1 MESAKHCYTP
11 KVQDESSGIGI
22 KICRRVVAVKEIVP
36 PPWSSWHPCRNP
48 TKTFS
53 SRTRVFIPVAVDFHS
68 RRVVSVKMLSK
79 LLCNFCM
86 GLQFSR
92 LGVEFLHQTLYEFAI
107 FIRVCNSHITC
118 SNTYLGGTVPLSLWP
133 WSLELHVSHC
143 SPWKTKNKVVLSKI
157 DFCLLLKSINVKS

>member
-1 MESAKHCYTP
+1 MESAKHCYIP

-22 KICRRVVAVKEIVP
+22 KICRRVVAVREIVP

-118 SNTYLGGTVPLSLWP
+118 SNTYLGGMVPLSL
-133 WSLELHVSHC
+133 
-143 SPWKTKNKVVLSKI
+143 
-157 DFCLLLKSINVKS
+157 